1 MTNPEDAAPKRNKL
15 LNWKVILGILL
26 ILVIIGQFSG
36 GTKSNKSSSS
46 TTSTSASSSSKSV
59 DIMTKKSCRD
69 WYEVIS
75 EGAKGIQT
83 DAELRVGM
91 QKVYDVARYS
101 EDLDIADAATR
112 QLAAVTAG
120 DTSAFETAATD
131 FGNACKA
138 HGQ

>member
-1 MTNPEDAAPKRNKL
+1 MTTPENTPFQKRFKKWQWAL
-15 LNWKVILGILL
+15 MIFVVLAV
-26 ILVIIGQFSG
+26 IGQLTG
-36 GTKSNKSSSS
+36 GNSKSSSS
-46 TTSTSASSSSKSV
+46 SSSTSTSASSSSNSV

-69 WYEVIS
+69 WHEVVS

-83 DAELRVGM
+83 DAELRAGM

-101 EDLDIADAATR
+101 EDLDIVDAATR

-131 FGNACKA
+131 FGNACRA

>member
-1 MTNPEDAAPKRNKL
+1 MTTPDNTPFQKRFKKWQWAL
-15 LNWKVILGILL
+15 MIFVVLAV
-26 ILVIIGQFSG
+26 IGQLTG
-36 GTKSNKSSSS
+36 GNSKSSSS
-46 TTSTSASSSSKSV
+46 TSTSTSASTSSTSV

-69 WYEVIS
+69 WHEVIS

-83 DAELRVGM
+83 DAELRAGM

-131 FGNACKA
+131 FGNACKVR
-138 HGQ
+138 GQ

>member
-1 MTNPEDAAPKRNKL
+1 MTTPENTPFQKRFKKWQWAL
-15 LNWKVILGILL
+15 MIFVVLAV
-26 ILVIIGQFSG
+26 IGQLTG
-36 GTKSNKSSSS
+36 GNSKSSSS
-46 TTSTSASSSSKSV
+46 SSTSTSASSSSKSV

-75 EGAKGIQT
+75 EGGKGIQT
-83 DAELRVGM
+83 DAELRTGM
-91 QKVYDVARYS
+91 QKVYEVARYS
-101 EDLDIADAATR
+101 EDLDIVDAATR